1 MSGHRSILFLTTVN
15 LTANPRLLK
24 EIDLATRNGF
34 SATILLFRIGN
45 WGDGNDRRLMQRYPN
60 ARFIR
65 LSALRRPF
73 GMWLLGSLLERAAR
87 FACRYVDHPAVHA
100 MASGKRYLLLRRA
113 IIRLEEGRFD
123 WVVAH
128 NPAAFHPALLAARRY
143 GARLGIDVED
153 YHPAEA
159 SDPRLA
165 RSLRSLLRTCLA
177 GADYA
182 SYAAPLIREACDR
195 ETARPAGPAPVVLNT
210 FPRSEF
216 PAPETPPTGPLRL
229 VWFSQHVARG
239 RGLELVLPA
248 VARSGG
254 EVELHLYGL
263 PDPDFQRDHL
273 DGTPHISLH
282 GTLPQAELH
291 ALLTAY
297 DVGLA
302 IDVLSDGNRDLAV
315 TNKFIAYLQSGLF
328 LAVTETR
335 AQRLQLAGF
344 AEHGILF
351 PPDAQAFARVLAGLV
366 ADKFRIRDDRPRRH
380 AAAAGLD
387 WAVESGKLLGIWC
400 DSGTDT
406 AMLSTGPGPLR
417 PEPPA

>member
-1 MSGHRSILFLTTVN
+1 MSGRGSILFLTTVN

-24 EIDLATRNGF
+24 ELDLATRSGF
-34 SATILLFRIGN
+34 SATVVLFRIGN
-45 WGDGNDRRLMQRYPN
+45 WGDGNDRRLMQRFPD
-60 ARFIR
+60 ARFVL

-73 GMWLLGSLLERAAR
+73 GLWLLGTLLERVAR
-87 FACRYVDHPAVHA
+87 VACRYIDHPTVHA
-100 MASGKRYLLLRRA
+100 MASGKRYLLLRRSVD
-113 IIRLEEGRFD
+113 RLEGRFD

-128 NPAAFHPALLAARRY
+128 NPAAFHPALLAARRF
-143 GARLGIDVED
+143 GARIGIDIED
-153 YHPAEA
+153 YHPAETA
-159 SDPRLA
+159 DPRLA
-165 RSLRSLLRTCLA
+165 RSMRLLLRTCLSEA
-177 GADYA
+177 YYA
-182 SYAAPLIREACDR
+182 TYAAPLIREACDR
-195 ETARPAGPAPVVLNT
+195 ETGRPLGPAPVVLNT

-216 PAPETPPTGPLRL
+216 PAPEKPPTGPLRL

-248 VARSGG
+248 VARSEG

-263 PDPDFQRDHL
+263 PDPGFRRDHL
-273 DGTPHISLH
+273 DGTPHVTLH

-291 ALLTAY
+291 AALTAY

-351 PPDAQAFARVLAGLV
+351 HPDSEAFARLLEGLV
-366 ADKFRIRDDRPRRH
+366 AGKSRIRSERNRRY
-380 AAAAGLD
+380 AAAARLD
-387 WAVESGKLLGIWC
+387 WGVESGKLVEIWTG
-400 DSGTDT
+400 SGMD
-406 AMLSTGPGPLR
+406 ASTHSPGPDSSQQKV
-417 PEPPA
+417 PV